1 MSKLSPARLHLP
13 SEGPRPSPSEEDL
26 ITTQSRKHRGYRTQK
41 VFAEYIRKLF
51 PYAEPT
57 GAGRQGQDILST
69 PGIWFELKARAG
81 FDPKSA
87 LKQAHQE
94 ADVSHAAYL
103 TALEFGVDQP
113 APLPVAVLRMNGQG
127 ESNIGEWVACMRVD
141 TLLSLLEEAG
151 YGPEDDGG

>member
-1 MSKLSPARLHLP
+1 MA
-13 SEGPRPSPSEEDL
+13 
-26 ITTQSRKHRGYRTQK
+26 TQSRKHRGYRSQK
-41 VFAEYIRKLF
+41 VFAEYIRDIF

-94 ADVSHAAYL
+94 SEAQHV
-103 TALEFGVDQP
+103 EFLKQFNGLRIQP
-113 APLPVAVLRMNGQG
+113 PPSPIAVLRMNGQG
-127 ESNIGEWVACMRVD
+127 EANIGEWVVCMRVD
-141 TLLSLLEEAG
+141 TLKELLKEAG
-151 YGPEDDGG
+151 YGSEG